1 MQESRQKGGTRFE
14 TTAQVGSLTTYR
26 RVGQKRSTGSPLGKV
41 LQPAHGRQRRP
52 QMRRSQARLGASQR
66 HVRYEATAE
75 AAGFA
80 FGVPARRRVHVSGSL
95 VLNLTVLG
103 LLAWGISWFFAA
115 DRFYVDQVIV
125 TGNQRVAAE
134 VIAQASG
141 LRGYSIFFVNPQ
153 VIAARIMQAV
163 PPIQNARVRYSLPNV
178 VTVDVVE
185 RGEQVMWQF
194 GGKRYWVDEDG
205 GLHLVQGE
213 NEPQLL
219 VIDTRPG
226 PPTHVEAGALTA
238 AQQLAQLLPALRT
251 VEYAPITGLR
261 LTTSR
266 NWTVYLGTGSDM
278 ADKVHTLQA
287 IEARLA
293 EDEPTQS
300 LLLDLR
306 FPDRPYYR
314 STTQDAGGD

>member
-1 MQESRQKGGTRFE
+1 MPEGRKKSGMRFE
-14 TTAQVGSLTTYR
+14 TTTQVGSLTTYR
-26 RVGQKRSTGSPLGKV
+26 RAGQKRSTGSSLGKL
-41 LQPAHGRQRRP
+41 LQPAHGRQSKP
-52 QMRRSQARLGASQR
+52 QMRRSRARLGTSQR
-66 HVRYEATAE
+66 RMRYEATAE
-75 AAGFA
+75 AAELVFRA
-80 FGVPARRRVHVSGSL
+80 PARHRVRISGSL
-95 VLNLTVLG
+95 VLNLSVLS
-103 LLAWGISWFFAA
+103 LLVWGISWFFVA

-153 VIAARIMQAV
+153 AIAARVMQAV
-163 PPIQNARVRYSLPNV
+163 PPIQNAHIRYSLPNLV
-178 VTVDVVE
+178 AVDVVE

-194 GGKRYWVDEDG
+194 GGKRYWVDEGG
-205 GLHLVQGE
+205 GLHLAQGE

-219 VIDTRPG
+219 VIDTRPE
-226 PPTHVEAGALTA
+226 PPTRMEVGALTA

-293 EDEPTQS
+293 EEEPTQS

-306 FPDRPYYR
+306 YPDRPYYR
-314 STTQDAGGD
+314 STTEDAGGD